1 MSTLPASSA
10 PPAARS
16 TRNYRD
22 ALSALNSLQ
31 TNAATLDQ
39 LRRAKAAAVANGT
52 HAGAPR
58 VSIDEMIEFL
68 ARIGYQPDDLNVL
81 GLVHITGTKGKGST
95 AALTES
101 VLRHSALHGA
111 RSPSGKPIKTGLYS
125 SPHLLQVRER
135 IRINGV
141 PLAQDLFAKYF
152 FEVWDR
158 LEATTPAA
166 LAKGQ
171 MAKPQYF
178 RFMTLLAFHV
188 FMQEQT
194 TATVLEVGIGGLHD
208 STNLITK
215 PVATGITSLGFD
227 HMAVLGTT
235 LPEIATQKAGIFKHD
250 CPAYTVPQPAEA
262 MAAIV
267 QYATTAAHP
276 TGNTVRITAPLPADI
291 KLGLRG
297 RHQRINAAL
306 AVALAQAYLGQAPAT
321 KPVPV
326 DTTFRALVATHLGSA
341 PNTDD
346 DAVPLDAKTRAGLV
360 ATASTSSTLTPAIS
374 EGLAA
379 ARWPGR
385 AEIVRDTTRHLTV
398 YADGAHT
405 RESLAACTAWFADES
420 ATVKDARHLVFNVTH
435 ARSGATLLAPVAAL
449 HAKLPFTSA
458 TFSTNTPRPVGDGEA
473 GSADT
478 TDFTSFPD
486 PELTQQ
492 QALRDA
498 WVELSGMDVKRTR
511 VVPTVK
517 DALDAIAEESKGQE
531 ASVLVTGSLYLVGA
545 TLDVL
550 GVPVR

>member
-1 MSTLPASSA
+1 M
-10 PPAARS
+10 
-16 TRNYRD
+16 
-22 ALSALNSLQ
+22 
-31 TNAATLDQ
+31 
-39 LRRAKAAAVANGT
+39 
-52 HAGAPR
+52 
-58 VSIDEMIEFL
+58 
-68 ARIGYQPDDLNVL
+68 
-81 GLVHITGTKGKGST
+81 
-95 AALTES
+95 
-101 VLRHSALHGA
+101 
-111 RSPSGKPIKTGLYS
+111 
-125 SPHLLQVRER
+125 
-135 IRINGV
+135 
-141 PLAQDLFAKYF
+141 FAKYF
-152 FEVWDR
+152 FDVWDR
-158 LEATTPAA
+158 LEATTPVA

-171 MAKPQYF
+171 AAKPQYF

-215 PVATGITSLGFD
+215 PVVTGITSLGFD
-227 HMAVLGTT
+227 HMAVLGST
-235 LPEIATQKAGIFKHD
+235 LPEIAAQKAGIFKRN

-262 MAAIV
+262 MDAIV

-276 TGNTVRITAPLPADI
+276 AGNAVQITAPLPADVE
-291 KLGLRG
+291 LGLRG

-306 AVALAQAYLGQAPAT
+306 AVALAQAYLGQTLTT
-321 KPVPV
+321 KPVSA
-326 DTTFRALVATHLGSA
+326 DATFRNLVATHLGSA
-341 PNTDD
+341 PSTDD
-346 DAVPLDAKTRAGLV
+346 DATALDAMTRAGLV
-360 ATASTSSTLTPAIS
+360 ATTPATSTLTPAIT

-385 AEIVRDTTRHLTV
+385 AEIVRDSTRNLTV

-405 RESLAACTAWFADES
+405 RESLTACTAWFADES
-420 ATVKDARHLVFNVTH
+420 TTAKGTRHLVFNVTH

-517 DALDAIAEESKGQE
+517 DALDGIAAESKGQE
-531 ASVLVTGSLYLVGA
+531 AAVLVTGSLYLVGA